1 MKQKEVIELLKGKK
15 YDRIIELL
23 IKEQPNGPLVNSP
36 YGVYQQLLP
45 YTVKKQE
52 SFLVMTLNGSYQ
64 TINIHEITKG
74 LANRVLVHPREVFA
88 PAIEDRAVAIIIA
101 HNHPSGKT
109 KPSEEDLEITKRL
122 VDAGEILGISVLD
135 HVIVGREKY
144 TSLKEEYSGLF
155 DGVKE

>member
-1 MKQKEVIELLKGKK
+1 
-15 YDRIIELL
+15 
-23 IKEQPNGPLVNSP
+23 
-36 YGVYQQLLP
+36 
-45 YTVKKQE
+45 
-52 SFLVMTLNGSYQ
+52 
-64 TINIHEITKG
+64 
-74 LANRVLVHPREVFA
+74 
-88 PAIEDRAVAIIIA
+88 VAIIIA